1 MVGARTP
8 RRGSRRED
16 SSRKKDEPGDA
27 GEGCG
32 AEETERDETRTKHG
46 GRWGGEGNREEE
58 KRRLARRG
66 ALQGSFR
73 NARREQNCR
82 ERERERERERGYDK
96 TGSLSFPLD
105 YFSFFFFFF
114 FFSPS
119 FALLPLSISSFLLFP
134 LSRCFYFY
142 TRGYYPWRK
151 VSWKR
156 KGKREREKERKKKEE
171 SRGSRVVCPRYRR
184 ARLKG
189 THGRMV
195 HMDLEMFAGRA
206 VQILIKRN
214 IFRMRAPTGTG
225 ETKRR
230 VPFLILSRHAWK
242 NASPFLPFPSY
253 AIRLDDFRFCFIPF
267 PVSFASLRPVD
278 NNLFC

>member
-1 MVGARTP
+1 MEPEGKTAREKKMNRG
-8 RRGSRRED
+8 RR
-16 SSRKKDEPGDA
+16 
-27 GEGCG
+27 GCG
-32 AEETERDETRTKHG
+32 AEETERDETRTERG
-46 GRWGGEGNREEE
+46 GRWGGEGDREEE
-58 KRRLARRG
+58 KRRLAAGAVRSKVVFETRG
-66 ALQGSFR
+66 GNRIAGK
-73 NARREQNCR
+73 
-82 ERERERERERGYDK
+82 ERERERED
-96 TGSLSFPLD
+96 TGRLALSIIFL
-105 YFSFFFFFF
+105 FFLFFF

-119 FALLPLSISSFLLFP
+119 FALLPFPPSHLILPPLSSFSLFLLF
-134 LSRCFYFY
+134 
-142 TRGYYPWRK
+142 TREATIPGEKCRG
-151 VSWKR
+151 
-156 KGKREREKERKKKEE
+156 KGRGREREREKKEE

-242 NASPFLPFPSY
+242 NASPSIPTPSGSMTFGFALY
-253 AIRLDDFRFCFIPF
+253 PF
-267 PVSFASLRPVD
+267 PVSFHLPSDLSIVIRSVDSL
-278 NNLFC
+278 

>member
-8 RRGSRRED
+8 RRGTRRED
-16 SSRKKDEPGDA
+16 SSRKKDEQGEEGLWRGGD
-27 GEGCG
+27 GEGRNENG
-32 AEETERDETRTKHG
+32 TWRKMGRG
-46 GRWGGEGNREEE
+46 GRSRAGKEE
-58 KRRLARRG
+58 ACSRRG
-66 ALQGSFR
+66 SLQGSFR

-82 ERERERERERGYDK
+82 ERERERERGYGK
-96 TGSLSFPLD
+96 TGSLD
-105 YFSFFFFFF
+105 YFSFFSLLLL
-114 FFSPS
+114 FFSLICSSPFPS
-119 FALLPLSISSFLLFP
+119 HPSSSFLFLVV
-134 LSRCFYFY
+134 STFY

-156 KGKREREKERKKKEE
+156 KGEREREKKEE

-242 NASPFLPFPSY
+242 NASPSIPTPSGSMTFGFALY
-253 AIRLDDFRFCFIPF
+253 PF
-267 PVSFASLRPVD
+267 PVSFHLPSDLSIVIRSVDSL
-278 NNLFC
+278 

>member
-8 RRGSRRED
+8 RRGTRRED
-16 SSRKKDEPGDA
+16 SSRKKDEQGEEGLWRGGD
-27 GEGCG
+27 GEGRNENG
-32 AEETERDETRTKHG
+32 TWRKMGRG
-46 GRWGGEGNREEE
+46 GRSRGGKEE
-58 KRRLARRG
+58 ACSRRG
-66 ALQGSFR
+66 SLQGSFR

-82 ERERERERERGYDK
+82 ERERERERGYGK
-96 TGSLSFPLD
+96 TGSLD
-105 YFSFFFFFF
+105 YFSFFSLLLLFF
-114 FFSPS
+114 S
-119 FALLPLSISSFLLFP
+119 FALLPFPPSHLILPPLSSFSLFLLF
-134 LSRCFYFY
+134 
-142 TRGYYPWRK
+142 TREATIPGEKCRG
-151 VSWKR
+151 
-156 KGKREREKERKKKEE
+156 KGRGREREREKKEE

-242 NASPFLPFPSY
+242 NASPSIPTPSGSMTFGFALY
-253 AIRLDDFRFCFIPF
+253 PF
-267 PVSFASLRPVD
+267 PVSFHLPSDLSIVIRSVDSL
-278 NNLFC
+278 

>member
-1 MVGARTP
+1 MNRG
-8 RRGSRRED
+8 RR
-16 SSRKKDEPGDA
+16 
-27 GEGCG
+27 GCG
-32 AEETERDETRTKHG
+32 AEETERDETRTERG
-46 GRWGGEGNREEE
+46 GRWGGEGDREEE
-58 KRRLARRG
+58 KRRLAAGAVRSKVVFETRG
-66 ALQGSFR
+66 GNRIAGK
-73 NARREQNCR
+73 
-82 ERERERERERGYDK
+82 ERERERERGYGK
-96 TGSLSFPLD
+96 TGSLD
-105 YFSFFFFFF
+105 YFSFFSLLLL
-114 FFSPS
+114 FFSLICSSPFPS
-119 FALLPLSISSFLLFP
+119 FPSHPSSSFLFLVV
-134 LSRCFYFY
+134 STFY

-156 KGKREREKERKKKEE
+156 KGEREREKKEE

-242 NASPFLPFPSY
+242 NASPSIPTPSGSMTFGFALYPFPASFHLPSDLSIV
-253 AIRLDDFRFCFIPF
+253 IRSVD
-267 PVSFASLRPVD
+267 SL
-278 NNLFC
+278 